1 MPNYSSECK
10 PVAEDVKGLKKQRLS
25 FQKELRKA
33 APGEKAF
40 LIEQIDKLNSQ
51 ITQQEEKLKACVKE
65 HPSHT

>member
-1 MPNYSSECK
+1 MPNYSSQCL
-10 PVAEDVKGLKKQRLS
+10 PLAEDIKGLKKQRSS

-65 HPSHT
+65 HPSRA